1 MKFVQRLAERRPLLL
16 DGAMGTML
24 QASGLPAGVSPE
36 EFCMERPDILQ
47 GIHKVYLDAGVDI
60 ITSCTFGGNPCKL
73 PASLDVFTF
82 NKRMVETA
90 RAAAAQAGRPVF
102 VAGNVGP
109 SGHFARPL
117 GDMEPEE
124 LIKAFS
130 EQIRGLVAGGAD
142 LIFIETQFDLA
153 EARAAVTAARQV
165 CDLPVMVSMTFEQG
179 VSLTG
184 SSPTIFAETM
194 QNMGVAA
201 LGTNCSLGPDQMLPV
216 VEELLSVCSCPVVA
230 EPNAGL
236 PELRGSETVFPL
248 GPEAFAQKTAAFA
261 ARGARVLGGCC
272 GTTPQHLAA
281 LRQALESVT
290 CDERP
295 VVSPS
300 GICLTSRSQLLRL
313 GEGQPFSVIGER
325 INPTGKKAMK
335 EALKRDNIDY
345 MLGQA
350 LEQTEAGADILD
362 VNVGLPEID
371 EADMMVRVL
380 KAVQGEI
387 DKTEAES
394 SEVQDAMTKL
404 KQVDEITLGNTGAV
418 ARECDDLDA
427 ERRRLAVMVTKTY
440 KHCFGESADVNT
452 LTRLER
458 IENELEKMYRQS
470 ATIDPAFIAAK
481 QAEKDKVRR
490 EIQRKEKAEQ
500 HDREQKRKLDQVI
513 ARARMPIKRRTGRPL
528 FERKLPIKISRSQVD
543 QKKKLQED
551 LIMEQFL
558 YGPIAD

>member
-47 GIHKVYLDAGVDI
+47 GIHKAYLDAGVDI

-130 EQIRGLVAGGAD
+130 EQIRGLVAGSAD

-216 VEELLSVCSCPVVA
+216 VEELLSVCACPVVA

-236 PELRGSETVFPL
+236 PELRGSETIFPL

-272 GTTPQHLAA
+272 GTTPRHLAA
-281 LRQALESVT
+281 LRQALESVS

-295 VVSPS
+295 VVSPA

-313 GEGQPFSVIGER
+313 GAVQRHRRAHQSHGQEGTDPS
-325 INPTGKKAMK
+325 A
-335 EALKRDNIDY
+335 
-345 MLGQA
+345 
-350 LEQTEAGADILD
+350 AGRA
-362 VNVGLPEID
+362 VRRGLP
-371 EADMMVRVL
+371 
-380 KAVQGEI
+380 
-387 DKTEAES
+387 S
-394 SEVQDAMTKL
+394 
-404 KQVDEITLGNTGAV
+404 
-418 ARECDDLDA
+418 
-427 ERRRLAVMVTKTY
+427 
-440 KHCFGESADVNT
+440 
-452 LTRLER
+452 
-458 IENELEKMYRQS
+458 
-470 ATIDPAFIAAK
+470 
-481 QAEKDKVRR
+481 
-490 EIQRKEKAEQ
+490 
-500 HDREQKRKLDQVI
+500 
-513 ARARMPIKRRTGRPL
+513 GR
-528 FERKLPIKISRSQVD
+528 
-543 QKKKLQED
+543 
-551 LIMEQFL
+551 
-558 YGPIAD
+558 